1 MGPGSPPDREHDHDH
16 DDAWLSRA
24 RRAGVCAA
32 LGFGLAHGG
41 CAAGRGVPPAL
52 VAAPGQSQEHLDAG
66 RMLFSGHCQG
76 CHALPAPSDLTAT
89 AWPAKVEGMARKSG
103 LSDYQTALV
112 ADYLVAA
119 SRRVQ

>member
-1 MGPGSPPDREHDHDH
+1 MAPASPHG
-16 DDAWLSRA
+16 WLSRA
-24 RRAGVCAA
+24 RGAGVCVAFA
-32 LGFGLAHGG
+32 LGLAAGG
-41 CAAGRGVPPAL
+41 CGAGRGLPPVL

-103 LSDYQTALV
+103 LSLDQTALV
-112 ADYLVAA
+112 RDYLVAA
-119 SRRVQ
+119 SRDLR

>member
-1 MGPGSPPDREHDHDH
+1 MAPDCPPDHD
-16 DDAWLSRA
+16 WPFRA
-24 RRAGVCAA
+24 RRAVVCVA
-32 LGFGLAHGG
+32 LGLGLATGG
-41 CAAGRGVPPAL
+41 CAAGRGVPPTL

-103 LSDYQTALV
+103 LSHDQTALV

>member
-1 MGPGSPPDREHDHDH
+1 MAPGSPHDHD
-16 DDAWLSRA
+16 WRSRA
-24 RRAGVCAA
+24 RRATTACVA
-32 LGFGLAHGG
+32 LGLLLVAGG
-41 CAAGRGVPPAL
+41 CAAGRGVPPVL

-76 CHALPAPSDLTAT
+76 CHALPAPGDLTAT

-103 LSDYQTALV
+103 LSQHQIALV

-119 SRRVQ
+119 SRQLQ